1 MSTSRNKKINLYSM
15 AETAVLIAIVLIMGN
30 TPLGTIVTPVLS
42 VSIVTIPVAIAAIV
56 VGPISGLVCGAAF
69 GINSCIRA
77 FMGIG
82 GLTTALT
89 MINPVA
95 LIFTTVVTRA
105 LDGLLVGY
113 IFRLLHDKC
122 KLKKL
127 SYYLAAVCAPLLNTL
142 FFMTCLVVFFYNSE
156 PIQNLVTK
164 LGAANPFMFVILLV
178 GIQGLIEAAAG
189 LLIGGAVSHTL
200 SYAINRRNSR

>member
-1 MSTSRNKKINLYSM
+1 MSTSKNRRFNIYSM
-15 AETAVLIAIVLIMGN
+15 VETAVLMAIIIIMGN

-42 VSIVTIPVAIAAIV
+42 VSIVTIPVAIAAIT
-56 VGPISGLVCGAAF
+56 VGPISGLICGATF

-77 FMGIG
+77 FMGLG
-82 GLTTALT
+82 GLTTALSV
-89 MINPVA
+89 INPAA

-105 LDGLLVGY
+105 LDGLLVGF
-113 IFRLLHDKC
+113 IFKLLHDKC

-127 SYYLAAVCAPLLNTL
+127 SYYLAAVCTPLLNTL

-189 LLIGGAVSHTL
+189 LIIGGAVSHTL
-200 SYAINRRNSR
+200 SYAINRHNSR